1 MPQLHINQIKKFLH
15 TRFKEYIDMSDWTSR
30 PSKTE
35 DVEKAFLS
43 RGIAALALTF
53 LTSDSPSEVCLSIT
67 DGFED
72 NGIDAVHIDE
82 SEETIYLVQ
91 AKWSK
96 NTRSSIDVGS
106 VEKFMTGVKRLINS
120 DFDKFNEK
128 FKDREDEIADSLA
141 TPGFKVVLCLAYSG
155 QEDISSE
162 VEDTLSESIDEL
174 NGGIDES
181 FSYKTVSQKS
191 LYESLKN
198 DADGGGVNLKFS
210 LGDWSE
216 VTDPYEAY
224 YGRISASIV
233 AEWYQYKKKIF
244 DKNIRSVLRDS
255 SVNRQIEETLLSN
268 PKSFWYFNNGI
279 TVLCDSIEKSPGTQA
294 GSGEKIFLCK
304 GMNVVNGAQ
313 TVGSIAK
320 AFAKN
325 PEKVANAVV
334 SVRLIS
340 LNKCPDGFGEDVTRS
355 NNTQNQ
361 IDDQSFIV
369 FDDNQDRLRIEL
381 QIEGISYTYRP
392 GSTPIDDDTGFS
404 FKEAV
409 ACLACNLE
417 DVSRAAR
424 VKSNIGEFWKS
435 TKSRQYKSLFN
446 PSLDGLKLWKLVQI
460 QRCVEKAL
468 EPKRKRSR
476 QNQGRSALIAKHA
489 NRFILHVVYKS
500 LDDSFFY
507 NVSSTSISAEQKKG

>member
-1 MPQLHINQIKKFLH
+1 
-15 TRFKEYIDMSDWTSR
+15 
-30 PSKTE
+30 
-35 DVEKAFLS
+35 
-43 RGIAALALTF
+43 
-53 LTSDSPSEVCLSIT
+53 
-67 DGFED
+67 
-72 NGIDAVHIDE
+72 
-82 SEETIYLVQ
+82 
-91 AKWSK
+91 
-96 NTRSSIDVGS
+96 
-106 VEKFMTGVKRLINS
+106 VKL
-120 DFDKFNEK
+120 
-128 FKDREDEIADSLA
+128 L
-141 TPGFKVVLCLAYSG
+141 
-155 QEDISSE
+155 
-162 VEDTLSESIDEL
+162 
-174 NGGIDES
+174 
-181 FSYKTVSQKS
+181 
-191 LYESLKN
+191 
-198 DADGGGVNLKFS
+198 
-210 LGDWSE
+210 
-216 VTDPYEAY
+216 
-224 YGRISASIV
+224 
-233 AEWYQYKKKIF
+233 YKKKIF

-279 TVLCDSIEKSPGTQA
+279 TVLCDSIEKSPGTQT
-294 GSGEKIFLCK
+294 GSGEKIFLCT

-320 AFAKN
+320 AFAKD